1 MQSEIEK
8 LKILFENEIWFL
20 IDGTIEDARREFW
33 LSKIKEHAE
42 LKIMYKEYSNII
54 DNYND
59 EEFDISDEKLV
70 QILQKTKSK
79 SFTNSGIL
87 EKLSKIFS
95 SKNEDNQLKVLVGG
109 ALAAIAIIFILI
121 SPNKTSTNIIDDS
134 LLNWETEEISNT
146 INNFSQNISGGKNEN
161 AKEYIMQQISNDE
174 WKSSVFTIAS
184 KIEEL
189 EKELNNSSL

>member
-20 IDGTIEDARREFW
+20 IDGTIEGARREFW

-42 LKIMYKEYSNII
+42 LQIMYKEYSNII

-109 ALAAIAIIFILI
+109 ALAAIAIIFLLI
-121 SPNKTSTNIIDDS
+121 SPNKTSKNIVDDS

-146 INNFSQNISGGKNEN
+146 TNNFSQNISGGKNEN

>member
-20 IDGTIEDARREFW
+20 IDGTIEGARREFW

-42 LKIMYKEYSNII
+42 LQIMYKEYSNII
-54 DNYND
+54 ANYND
-59 EEFDISDEKLV
+59 EEFDISDEKFV

-79 SFTNSGIL
+79 SLINSGIL

-109 ALAAIAIIFILI
+109 ALAAIAIIFLLI
-121 SPNKTSTNIIDDS
+121 SPNKTSKNIVDDS

-146 INNFSQNISGGKNEN
+146 TNNFSQNISGGKNEN

>member
-42 LKIMYKEYSNII
+42 LQIMYKEYSNII

-59 EEFDISDEKLV
+59 EEFDISDEKFV

-109 ALAAIAIIFILI
+109 ALAAIAIIFLLI
-121 SPNKTSTNIIDDS
+121 SPNKTSKNIVDDS

-146 INNFSQNISGGKNEN
+146 TNNFSQNISGGKNEN